1 MADTNITSP
10 NPPNLMNLLED
21 HKSEIQKAINCV
33 QIGIIKEFD
42 PATQKATI
50 QVAFKQTIS
59 IDGKGNK
66 TYAEYPLLVDCPVLV
81 LFGGVDFM
89 SMPIQPGDNCLILF
103 NDREIDNWF
112 VAGGVQAPTTSRV
125 HDISDAI
132 AIVGIRPLT
141 NSIATYLANGIR
153 LSHAPGGGDQARIDL
168 TDALITSVASLF
180 YHHGDMRV
188 SEDLQVDGNVTIL
201 GDTYGNGSN
210 NLNLKANL
218 IQESGKSI
226 HAGNGANGTFNVVTV
241 VDGIVIS
248 GS

>member
-1 MADTNITSP
+1 MAENITNP
-10 NPPNLMNLLED
+10 NAPDLTALFEQ
-21 HKSEIQKAINCV
+21 HKRDVQKSINCV
-33 QIGIIKEFD
+33 QIGIIQSFD
-42 PATQKATI
+42 HEKQKATI
-50 QVAFKQTIS
+50 QIALKQITSVDS
-59 IDGKGNK
+59 IGNK
-66 TYAEYPLLVDCPVLV
+66 TYTEYPLLIDCPVMV

-89 SMPIQPGDNCLILF
+89 SMPIVEGDNCIVLF

-112 VAGGVQAPTTSRV
+112 TNGGVQAPTSSRV
-125 HDISDAI
+125 HDISDGI

-153 LSHAPGGGDQARIDL
+153 LSHGGGSSRMDF
-168 TDALITSVASLF
+168 TDALITSVAALF
-180 YHHGDMRV
+180 YHHGDMRI

-226 HAGNGANGTFNVVTV
+226 HAGNGASGTFNVVTV
-241 VDGIVIS
+241 VDGIVVG

>member
-1 MADTNITSP
+1 MTDTNLKNP
-10 NPPNLMNLLED
+10 NAPDLPSILEE
-21 HKSEIQKAINCV
+21 HKRDIQKSINCV
-33 QIGIIKEFD
+33 QIGIIQAFD
-42 PATQKATI
+42 PATQKATVQI
-50 QVAFKQTIS
+50 ALKQITS

-66 TYAEYPLLVDCPVLV
+66 TFTEYPLLIDCPVMV

-89 SMPIQPGDNCLILF
+89 SMPIVAGDNCIVLF
-103 NDREIDNWF
+103 NDREFDNWF
-112 VAGGVQAPTTSRV
+112 TNGGVQAPTTSRT
-125 HDISDAI
+125 HDISDGI

-153 LSHAPGGGDQARIDL
+153 LSHASGGDAARIDL
-168 TDALITSVASLF
+168 TDALITSVAALF
-180 YHHGDMRV
+180 YHHGDMRI